1 MVFTETVGLA
11 AAQDQ
16 PACRANLPHKC
27 SIQSPHEG
35 IGCRNSDLL
44 LILTTDLYTWAYDHP
59 FPITIYTRE
68 INKCLDHR
76 NKYLYRTPASFSQLP
91 RLAMSKLPCEGPR
104 KITIYISFLQRR
116 MQMGNDSGLIY
127 WRYSMILMVEMIW
140 NDESQVVILWINQ
153 CFK

>member
-1 MVFTETVGLA
+1 MSGKP
-11 AAQDQ
+11 AAQIESRCPEQ
-16 PACRANLPHKC
+16 LHTLSSSIIIKC

-35 IGCRNSDLL
+35 IGCPNSDLL

-104 KITIYISFLQRR
+104 KIAIYISFLQRR

-127 WRYSMILMVEMIW
+127 
-140 NDESQVVILWINQ
+140 
-153 CFK
+153 